1 MTNKVIFGTLLLV
14 AGLGSCNGSSS
25 TSQPPTPANRTASP
39 SPSAVAN
46 SNELSAIEQSVFKE
60 INEYRQSQNLS
71 PLTWNDEISQQARK
85 HSEAMASGQ
94 VPLSHEGF
102 EERVEAIAKTVS
114 YRGAAENV
122 AANQGHANPGQQA
135 VQGWL
140 SSSGHLRNIE
150 GNYDLTG
157 VGVAKNAQGEY
168 YFTQIFIQPR

>member
-1 MTNKVIFGTLLLV
+1 MLLLI

-25 TSQPPTPANRTASP
+25 TSQSPAPADRISSP
-39 SPSAVAN
+39 SPSAVES
-46 SNELSAIEQSVFKE
+46 SNELTAIERSVFKE
-60 INEYRQSQNLS
+60 INEYRQSQNLP
-71 PLTWNDEISQQARK
+71 PLSWNTEISEQARK

-102 EERVEAIAKTVS
+102 EERVEAIAKTIS

-122 AANQGHANPGQQA
+122 ASNDGYANPGQQA

-140 SSSGHLRNIE
+140 NSSGHRRNIV

-168 YFTQIFIQPR
+168 YFTQIFIQRR